1 MPAKDVDYNV
11 SDSKKRQKVKGK
23 KSTTDKK
30 KPTKRTDEESEAWA
44 EYRKQQATRTQKER
58 RAAEFDLRRR
68 QREQA
73 SEMEESSDDE
83 FASDTELPDFYESD
97 FESDDD
103 NDDDDEDELDYHHHL
118 YDHGEDF
125 QEELDELERNMKGV
139 PYDISHV
146 GYQDLRR
153 LREWGPLM
161 SHLTPE
167 QIESVLWGSS
177 FDRSGKPI
185 VIVNRPKKH
194 KRPAQRY
201 KYVNT
206 PTGRVYL

>member
-1 MPAKDVDYNV
+1 MPAEDVDYNV

-30 KPTKRTDEESEAWA
+30 KKPTKRRDEESEAWA
-44 EYRKQQATRTQKER
+44 EYRKQQASKTQKER

-68 QREQA
+68 QREV

-83 FASDTELPDFYESD
+83 FASDTELPEFYESD

-125 QEELDELERNMKGV
+125 KEELDELQRNMKGV

-167 QIESVLWGSS
+167 QIESILWGSS

-206 PTGRVYL
+206 PTGKVYL

>member
-1 MPAKDVDYNV
+1 MPAEVDYNV
-11 SDSKKRQKVKGK
+11 SDSKKRQKVKGKK

-30 KPTKRTDEESEAWA
+30 KPTKRTDEESEAWT
-44 EYRKQQATRTQKER
+44 EYRKQQASKTQKER

-97 FESDDD
+97 FESDDN
-103 NDDDDEDELDYHHHL
+103 NDDDDDDELDYHHHL

-146 GYQDLRR
+146 GFQDLRR

-161 SHLTPE
+161 SYMTPE
-167 QIESVLWGSS
+167 QIESILWGSS

-206 PTGRVYL
+206 PTGKVYL

>member
-1 MPAKDVDYNV
+1 MPAEDVDYNV

-30 KPTKRTDEESEAWA
+30 KKPTKRRDEESEAWA
-44 EYRKQQATRTQKER
+44 EYRKQQASKTQKER

-68 QREQA
+68 QREV

-83 FASDTELPDFYESD
+83 FATDTELPDFYESD

-125 QEELDELERNMKGV
+125 KEELDELQRNMKGV

-167 QIESVLWGSS
+167 QIESILWGSS

-206 PTGRVYL
+206 PTGKVYL